1 MIGGPNSGTST
12 LYCIYISNNQA
23 IADSLNRI
31 ASGKRV
37 RVPSDDFAGYARASS
52 LQTDVTAYETIK
64 QNVLEVKGFADYASE
79 VGNDLVEDFDRL
91 KELQD
96 LYTKAAGDSVKQAA
110 YGAEYDAAINRIN
123 DVIDDSYFDDVQV
136 YRAGV
141 SLKSVELN
149 PENSSLAIDIQAT
162 AVGATASISNIA
174 NADVSDI
181 QNEINNALVYVAEME
196 SFATL
201 LQRQMNLTDTIIS
214 SKESTISAI
223 TDIDEVKEL
232 SALTMLQVRQ
242 EATISMFAQANILQ
256 GYAAKLYGGSL

>member
-1 MIGGPNSGTST
+1 MIGGPNSGTSALT
-12 LYCIYISNNQA
+12 TIYNSNNQA
-23 IADSLNRI
+23 IADSLTRI

-37 RVPSDDFAGYARASS
+37 HVPSDDFAGYARASS
-52 LQTDVTAYETIK
+52 LQSDATAYEAIK
-64 QNVLEVKGFADYASE
+64 QNILEVKGVADYASE

-96 LYTKAAGDSVKQAA
+96 LYTKASGDSVKQAA
-110 YGAEYDAAINRIN
+110 YSAEYDATINRIN
-123 DVIDDSYFDDVQV
+123 DVIDDSYYDDVQI

-141 SLKSVELN
+141 LLKSVELN

-162 AVGATASISNIA
+162 AVGDTASISNIA
-174 NADVSDI
+174 NADASDI
-181 QNEINNALVYVAEME
+181 QNEINNAQVYVAEME

-201 LQRQMNLTDTIIS
+201 LQRQYNLTDTIIS

-223 TDIDEVKEL
+223 VDIDEVKEL

-242 EATISMFAQANILQ
+242 EATISMLAQANILQ
-256 GYAAKLYGGSL
+256 GYAAQLYQGSR